1 MNRLSPL
8 CQRLGVPG
16 SVLWKWALIKGVHMP
31 CGSDFISST
40 QVWGV
45 PFSLKSSPPASP
57 TVEVA
62 AGCRAD
68 GPGEPRYTPNFL
80 PLNWTPSF
88 SENIRRTG
96 SVYR

>member
-8 CQRLGVPG
+8 CQRPGVPG
-16 SVLWKWALIKGVHMP
+16 SVLWKLTLIKGVHTP

-45 PFSLKSSPPASP
+45 PFSLKSPPLASP
-57 TVEVA
+57 MVGVA

-68 GPGEPRYTPNFL
+68 GPGEPQCTPNFL
-80 PLNWTPSF
+80 PLNWTPLF

-96 SVYR
+96 